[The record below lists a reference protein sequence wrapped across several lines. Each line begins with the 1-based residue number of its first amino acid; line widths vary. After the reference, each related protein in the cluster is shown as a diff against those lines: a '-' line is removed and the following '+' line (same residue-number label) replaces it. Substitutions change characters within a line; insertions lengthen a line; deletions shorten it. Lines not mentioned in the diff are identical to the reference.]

1 MLGITWKPRIRQRQF
16 LHHQDL
22 SVPGR
27 GTARPGRHA
36 RPWTPLRYILAVL
49 LAAAVTGAVAYAAVR

>member
-16 LHHQDL
+16 LHHQEL
-22 SVPGR
+22 SPPGR
-27 GTARPGRHA
+27 GRGRHA
-36 RPWTPLRYILAVL
+36 RPWTPLRYTLAVL